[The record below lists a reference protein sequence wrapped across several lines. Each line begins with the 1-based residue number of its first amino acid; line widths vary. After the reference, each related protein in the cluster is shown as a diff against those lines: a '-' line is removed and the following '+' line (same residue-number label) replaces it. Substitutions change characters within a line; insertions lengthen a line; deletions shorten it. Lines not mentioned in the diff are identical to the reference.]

1 MTGRCCRTAS
11 LGVFAAIVLAV
22 LAGCSAPS
30 AKLAGV
36 SLTDIDL
43 QSVTIVF
50 NVELTN
56 PNASAL
62 PLANVDY
69 ELSSQGN
76 SFFTG
81 EAPLQGEVPAR
92 GTKTVSLPAKIAYAQ
107 LLTALANVKLG
118 SVLPYKAQLGLSVN
132 VPILGK
138 LRLPVSREGNLPVP
152 AAPGVELAG
161 VKWDKLTLDNAG
173 GVFTLHLTN
182 RNQFPLELETMSY
195 SLMLG
200 TMDVARSSLA
210 RPVALGANGG
220 EGTME
225 IPLSFSPR
233 KFGLAALGM
242 LTGNRGYSL
251 SGEIVVKTSY
261 GPMRMPFARS
271 GNISPSR

>member
-1 MTGRCCRTAS
+1 
-11 LGVFAAIVLAV
+11 LGVFEAIVLAV

-30 AKLAGV
+30 AKLTGV

-92 GTKTVSLPAKIAYAQ
+92 GTKTVSLPARIAYAQ

-152 AAPGVELAG
+152 TAPGVELVG
-161 VKWDKLTLDNAG
+161 IKWDKLTLDNAG

-233 KFGLAALGM
+233 KFGLAALAM
-242 LTGNRGYSL
+242 LTGNRAYSL
-251 SGEIVVKTSY
+251 TGEVVVKTSY
-261 GPMRMPFARS
+261 GPMRLPFARS
-271 GNISPSR
+271 GNISLGR

>member
-1 MTGRCCRTAS
+1 MTIRHYRTVSFGISA
-11 LGVFAAIVLAV
+11 VFVLAA

-36 SLTDIDL
+36 SFKDINL
-43 QSVTIVF
+43 QSVTVVF
-50 NVELTN
+50 DVELTN

-62 PLANVDY
+62 PLADVDY
-69 ELSSQGN
+69 ELTSQGN

-81 EAPLQGEVPAR
+81 ESPLQGEVPAR
-92 GTKTVSLPAKIAYAQ
+92 GTKMLSLPAKIAYTQ

-118 SVLPYKAQLGLSVN
+118 SVLPYKAVLGLSVK

-152 AAPGVELAG
+152 TAPGVELAS

-173 GVFTLHLTN
+173 GVFTLRLTN

-200 TMDVARSSLA
+200 SMDVARSSLA

-233 KFGLAALGM
+233 KFGLAAIGM

-271 GNISPSR
+271 GNISLGR

>member
-11 LGVFAAIVLAV
+11 LGVLEAAVLAV

-92 GTKTVSLPAKIAYAQ
+92 GTKSVSLPARIAYAQ

-233 KFGLAALGM
+233 KFGLAAVAM

-251 SGEIVVKTSY
+251 TGEVVVKTSY
-261 GPMRMPFARS
+261 GPMRLPFARS
-271 GNISPSR
+271 GNISLGR